1 MAEPSTNP
9 WLSLGMQLMDVA
21 RQKLATPAE
30 PVVPVEVT
38 VEDPDEPA
46 SVEALQERLT
56 AIAARLH
63 LTSKRR
69 RLSSCDS
76 SAAQPC
82 ARSCWR
88 AP

>member
-1 MAEPSTNP
+1 
-9 WLSLGMQLMDVA
+9 MQLMDVA

-56 AIAARLH
+56 AIAARLQQ
-63 LTSKRR
+63 LEAK
-69 RLSSCDS
+69 LL
-76 SAAQPC
+76 P
-82 ARSCWR
+82 
-88 AP
+88 

>member
-1 MAEPSTNP
+1 MAEPFTNP

-46 SVEALQERLT
+46 SVEALQERLM
-56 AIAARLH
+56 AMSARLQQ
-63 LTSKRR
+63 LEAK
-69 RLSSCDS
+69 LL
-76 SAAQPC
+76 P
-82 ARSCWR
+82 
-88 AP
+88 

>member
-1 MAEPSTNP
+1 MAEPSTNH

-56 AIAARLH
+56 AIAARLQQ
-63 LTSKRR
+63 LEAK
-69 RLSSCDS
+69 LL
-76 SAAQPC
+76 P
-82 ARSCWR
+82 
-88 AP
+88 

>member
-9 WLSLGMQLMDVA
+9 WLSLGMQLMAVA

-56 AIAARLH
+56 AIAARLQQ
-63 LTSKRR
+63 LEAK
-69 RLSSCDS
+69 LL
-76 SAAQPC
+76 P
-82 ARSCWR
+82 
-88 AP
+88 

>member
-1 MAEPSTNP
+1 MAELSTNP

-46 SVEALQERLT
+46 SVEALQERLM
-56 AIAARLH
+56 AMAARLQQ
-63 LTSKRR
+63 LEAK
-69 RLSSCDS
+69 LL
-76 SAAQPC
+76 P
-82 ARSCWR
+82 
-88 AP
+88 

>member
-9 WLSLGMQLMDVA
+9 WLSLGMQLMDAA

-46 SVEALQERLT
+46 SVDCLLYT
-56 AIAARLH
+56 SDAADDSLRVDLGG
-63 LTSKRR
+63 RR
-69 RLSSCDS
+69 II
-76 SAAQPC
+76 
-82 ARSCWR
+82 
-88 AP
+88 

>member
-46 SVEALQERLT
+46 TVEALQDRLG
-56 AIAARLH
+56 AIAGRLRQ
-63 LTSKRR
+63 LEGK
-69 RLSSCDS
+69 LL
-76 SAAQPC
+76 P
-82 ARSCWR
+82 
-88 AP
+88 

>member
-1 MAEPSTNP
+1 MAEPSTSP

-56 AIAARLH
+56 AITARLQQ
-63 LTSKRR
+63 LEAK
-69 RLSSCDS
+69 LL
-76 SAAQPC
+76 P
-82 ARSCWR
+82 
-88 AP
+88 

>member
-9 WLSLGMQLMDVA
+9 WLSLGMQLMDAA
-21 RQKLATPAE
+21 RQKLATAAE

-56 AIAARLH
+56 AIAARLQQ
-63 LTSKRR
+63 LEAK
-69 RLSSCDS
+69 LL
-76 SAAQPC
+76 P
-82 ARSCWR
+82 
-88 AP
+88 

>member
-38 VEDPDEPA
+38 VEDPADEPS
-46 SVEALQERLT
+46 SVEALQERLM
-56 AIAARLH
+56 AMAARLQQ
-63 LTSKRR
+63 LEAK
-69 RLSSCDS
+69 LL
-76 SAAQPC
+76 P
-82 ARSCWR
+82 
-88 AP
+88 

>member
-9 WLSLGMQLMDVA
+9 WLSLGMQLMDAA

-56 AIAARLH
+56 AIAARLQQ
-63 LTSKRR
+63 LEAK
-69 RLSSCDS
+69 LL
-76 SAAQPC
+76 P
-82 ARSCWR
+82 
-88 AP
+88 

>member
-9 WLSLGMQLMDVA
+9 WLSLGMQLMDAA

-56 AIAARLH
+56 AITARLQQ
-63 LTSKRR
+63 LEAK
-69 RLSSCDS
+69 LL
-76 SAAQPC
+76 P
-82 ARSCWR
+82 
-88 AP
+88 

>member
-9 WLSLGMQLMDVA
+9 WLSLGMQLMDAA

-56 AIAARLH
+56 AIVARLQQ
-63 LTSKRR
+63 LEAK
-69 RLSSCDS
+69 LL
-76 SAAQPC
+76 P
-82 ARSCWR
+82 
-88 AP
+88 

>member
-9 WLSLGMQLMDVA
+9 WLSLGMQLMDGA

-46 SVEALQERLT
+46 SVEALQERLM
-56 AIAARLH
+56 AMAARLQQ
-63 LTSKRR
+63 LE
-69 RLSSCDS
+69 
-76 SAAQPC
+76 AQLLP
-82 ARSCWR
+82 
-88 AP
+88 

>member
-1 MAEPSTNP
+1 MAESSTNP

-46 SVEALQERLT
+46 SVEALQERLM
-56 AIAARLH
+56 AMAARLQQ
-63 LTSKRR
+63 LEAK
-69 RLSSCDS
+69 LL
-76 SAAQPC
+76 P
-82 ARSCWR
+82 
-88 AP
+88 

>member
-1 MAEPSTNP
+1 MAEPSTNR

-56 AIAARLH
+56 AIAARLQQ
-63 LTSKRR
+63 LEAK
-69 RLSSCDS
+69 LL
-76 SAAQPC
+76 P
-82 ARSCWR
+82 
-88 AP
+88 